1 MQYLFRKQIG
11 KGFFEEIFA
20 FEAVK
25 LETHRQTGHELGDV
39 AIKERR
45 PDFKRIQ
52 HGAAV
57 YLDQDVIE
65 QEFVCVDIEGPLQGR
80 GILPVGKVAE
90 SGSKEE
96 LFLKESLIRMTE
108 KFFLH
113 LWREGR
119 EHGLYAKPSGLRG
132 RAEEV
137 MRGEIEVDVAMGRR
151 EPSAQGFEN
160 ALPQEPG
167 QAPVFLG
174 EGETDIVFIP
184 GPQFV

>member
-1 MQYLFRKQIG
+1 M
-11 KGFFEEIFA
+11 
-20 FEAVK
+20 
-25 LETHRQTGHELGDV
+25 
-39 AIKERR
+39 
-45 PDFKRIQ
+45 
-52 HGAAV
+52 
-57 YLDQDVIE
+57 
-65 QEFVCVDIEGPLQGR
+65 CVDIEGPLQGR

-167 QAPVFLG
+167 AGSRYFWARAKP
-174 EGETDIVFIP
+174 I
-184 GPQFV
+184 

>member
-1 MQYLFRKQIG
+1 MQYFFRKQIG

-45 PDFKRIQ
+45 PDFKGIQ
-52 HGAAV
+52 HGTAV

-108 KFFLH
+108 KFF
-113 LWREGR
+113 WMQVR
-119 EHGLYAKPSGLRG
+119 LRQ
-132 RAEEV
+132 RLPRQKLRLNLKSIESFRTDCLCLTLINTCWNWKR
-137 MRGEIEVDVAMGRR
+137 MRRNNRIVSPFQCRIFRHDKVECM
-151 EPSAQGFEN
+151 EN
-160 ALPQEPG
+160 
-167 QAPVFLG
+167 
-174 EGETDIVFIP
+174 
-184 GPQFV
+184 